1 MLTSASYFLFVVS
14 VQQHIKPLAS
24 TTYSGLQGAWGN
36 LIKYDRK
43 TAGICCLSK
52 QKMVRFTLRDEKLLS
67 KLLYNTVVWEIYSNE
82 GMFTLCRIHGMMG
95 IIRPSKAI
103 IASL

>member
-1 MLTSASYFLFVVS
+1 
-14 VQQHIKPLAS
+14 
-24 TTYSGLQGAWGN
+24 
-36 LIKYDRK
+36 
-43 TAGICCLSK
+43 
-52 QKMVRFTLRDEKLLS
+52 MVRFTLRDEKLLS
-67 KLLYNTVVWEIYSNE
+67 KLLYDTVVWEIYSNE